1 MKRPLR
7 MRDLDERL
15 AAARAGVEANERLT
29 ARVGRNE
36 ATLPEYQLLFRDR
49 IADRLLKIVSTL
61 TVVRAARRAGVA
73 PSLVT
78 PLPDWRLAGRVLSY
92 RPEEALPDVL
102 QEGMKVLHERATRR
116 GDDPVARAEAAIT
129 YLVVGSG
136 SGAGRRAQIWTAG
149 LPDYEAA
156 RAMSD
161 VTPWHVYHLLH
172 TWQPLD
178 EATRQNFLEQEGR
191 PVPDDQVLNVPLEV
205 VAVLLDNGLWA
216 GRKRPQPAKSGH
228 TPPDV

>member
-1 MKRPLR
+1 
-7 MRDLDERL
+7 
-15 AAARAGVEANERLT
+15 
-29 ARVGRNE
+29 
-36 ATLPEYQLLFRDR
+36 
-49 IADRLLKIVSTL
+49 
-61 TVVRAARRAGVA
+61 
-73 PSLVT
+73 
-78 PLPDWRLAGRVLSY
+78 
-92 RPEEALPDVL
+92 
-102 QEGMKVLHERATRR
+102 
-116 GDDPVARAEAAIT
+116 VARAEAAIT
-129 YLVVGSG
+129 YLVVGSD

-178 EATRQNFLEQEGR
+178 EETRQNFLEQEGR

>member
-15 AAARAGVEANERLT
+15 AAARAGVEAYERVE
-29 ARVGRNE
+29 ARAVHRE
-36 ATLPEYQLLFRDR
+36 ATLPEYRLVFRDQ

-73 PSLVT
+73 SSPVT

-102 QEGMKVLHERATRR
+102 QEGMKMLGERATRR

-129 YLVVGSG
+129 YLVVASDDGVS
-136 SGAGRRAQIWTAG
+136 RRAQIWTAG
-149 LPDYEAA
+149 LPEHEAA
-156 RAMSD
+156 RVTSD
-161 VTPWHVYHLLH
+161 LTPWHVYHLLH

-178 EATRQNFLEQEGR
+178 EATRQNFLEQAGR
-191 PVPDDQVLNVPLEV
+191 SVPDDQVLNVPLEA
-205 VAVLLDNGLWA
+205 VALLLNNGLWA

-228 TPPDV
+228 TAPDV